1 MISSRMS
8 SYGRERKKREKKGKK
23 KGENIESLFCTPI
36 IPNIMKALL
45 LPRGCTPVTL
55 TVEEPRKFCVLL
67 IYSTAHNRQFYNTLS
82 AREALVSVG
91 STTPQILFTY
101 VAWNLTD
108 KKIFSFHL
116 KIFVLLIFLKQICIC
131 CCITV
136 YHHLQKQNG
145 TNSKSVENL
154 IAMETASELQ
164 LADLGLK
171 KISS

>member
-1 MISSRMS
+1 
-8 SYGRERKKREKKGKK
+8 
-23 KGENIESLFCTPI
+23 
-36 IPNIMKALL
+36 MKALL

-82 AREALVSVG
+82 AREALVSVE

-136 YHHLQKQNG
+136 YHHLQKPNG
-145 TNSKSVENL
+145 TDSKSVENL

-171 KISS
+171 KCLLESCPSTQYLQHIKISENFNGAIVTYV